1 MSNVV
6 VEIKLLSI
14 TSKDRGKRPKFVPGF
29 MFALND
35 KARDIFLFLILHIIT
50 MEIQRQRILKKL
62 SGAQYK
68 EQSNKVYE
76 VIIVEDKRIF
86 RLLEY
91 YKTANQLEYSFLAHH
106 LFFQKTDRFVSNNT
120 RRTL

>member
-1 MSNVV
+1 M
-6 VEIKLLSI
+6 
-14 TSKDRGKRPKFVPGF
+14 PGF

-62 SGAQYK
+62 NCAQYK

-76 VIIVEDKRIF
+76 VIVVEDKRIF
-86 RLLEY
+86 RSLEY
-91 YKTANQLEYSFLAHH
+91 YKTANQLEYRFLAHH

>member
-1 MSNVV
+1 
-6 VEIKLLSI
+6 
-14 TSKDRGKRPKFVPGF
+14 

-50 MEIQRQRILKKL
+50 MEIQRRRILKKL
-62 SGAQYK
+62 NCAQYK

-76 VIIVEDKRIF
+76 VIVVEDKRIF
-86 RLLEY
+86 RSLEY
-91 YKTANQLEYSFLAHH
+91 YKTANQLEYRFFWPTTF
-106 LFFQKTDRFVSNNT
+106 FFQKTDRFVSNNT

>member
-1 MSNVV
+1 
-6 VEIKLLSI
+6 
-14 TSKDRGKRPKFVPGF
+14 

-50 MEIQRQRILKKL
+50 IEIQRQRILKKL
-62 SGAQYK
+62 NCAQYK

-76 VIIVEDKRIF
+76 VIVVEDKRIF

-91 YKTANQLEYSFLAHH
+91 YKATNQLEYPFFWPTTFFSKKPIVSYRITLVALCKKAKKSVLLFDKRPSF
-106 LFFQKTDRFVSNNT
+106 FVIN
-120 RRTL
+120 

>member
-1 MSNVV
+1 
-6 VEIKLLSI
+6 
-14 TSKDRGKRPKFVPGF
+14 

-62 SGAQYK
+62 NCPQYK

-76 VIIVEDKRIF
+76 VIVVEDKRIF

-91 YKTANQLEYSFLAHH
+91 YKTANQLEYRFLAHH

-120 RRTL
+120 RRTY

>member
-62 SGAQYK
+62 SRAQYK